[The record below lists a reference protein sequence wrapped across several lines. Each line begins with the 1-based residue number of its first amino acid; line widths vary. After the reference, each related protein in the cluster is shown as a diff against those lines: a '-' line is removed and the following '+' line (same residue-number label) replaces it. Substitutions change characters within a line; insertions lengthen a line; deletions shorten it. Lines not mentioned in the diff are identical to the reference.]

1 MSIFLGIAIVI
12 GSVLGGYLIEQG
24 NIWLLFQPAELLI
37 IFGGAVGGFVI
48 SSPMKVIKEVQG
60 ALLRMFKSR
69 IYSSSDYMD
78 ALVLLSEV
86 FYKIRKEGLVSI
98 EGDLDE
104 PEKSAIFKKYPSFLK
119 NRHALEFFADTLR
132 TLTITD
138 IGAHEMGSLLDYEIE
153 AHYEEANISAK
164 STANIAD
171 ALPGLGIVAA
181 VLGVVITMKK
191 INEPPEVLGHSIG
204 AALVGTFLGVLLCY
218 GFVGPLGR
226 NLEHIA
232 NEDREFLTVIK
243 EALLAFINT
252 PSPQVAIEFARRV
265 VPGDLRPSFLEL
277 ESVVREA
284 KKKQAWQTTSQ
295 KKPK

>member
-1 MSIFLGIAIVI
+1 MFVFIGIAIVV
-12 GSVLGGYLIEQG
+12 GSVFGGYLIEQG
-24 NIWLLFQPAELLI
+24 NISLLFQPAELLI
-37 IFGGAVGGFVI
+37 VFGAAMGGFII
-48 SSPMKVIKEVQG
+48 SSPLKVIKAVQG
-60 ALLRMFKSR
+60 GLLRMFKSR
-69 IYSSSDYMD
+69 IYSSRDYMD
-78 ALVLLSEV
+78 ALVLLSEI

-98 EGDLDE
+98 ETDLDE
-104 PEKSAIFKKYPSFLK
+104 PEKSAIFQKYPTFLK
-119 NRHALEFFADTLR
+119 NHHALAFLTDTLR

-138 IGAHEMGSLLDYEIE
+138 IEAHELGSLLDYEIE
-153 AHYEEANISAK
+153 AHYEEAVIPAK
-164 STANIAD
+164 SIANIAD
-171 ALPGLGIVAA
+171 SLPGLGIVAA

-191 INEPPEVLGHSIG
+191 INEAPEVLGHSIG

-218 GFVGPLGR
+218 GFVGPMSR

-277 ESVVREA
+277 EAVVRKS
-284 KKKQAWQTTSQ
+284 KKR
-295 KKPK
+295 